1 MTPNL
6 PESLIR
12 PTLQSETKIIEVQKT
27 SGIPYFQAS
36 EDAVK
41 GLGLVKEKSC
51 KIKQNQQMLFSL
63 D

>member
-6 PESLIR
+6 P
-12 PTLQSETKIIEVQKT
+12 VQEK

>member
-1 MTPNL
+1 MTQNL

-12 PTLQSETKIIEVQKT
+12 PTLQSETKILEVQKK
-27 SGIPYFQAS
+27 SGIPYFQAY

-41 GLGLVKEKSC
+41 TLRLVKGKSC
-51 KIKQNQQMLFSL
+51 KINQNQQMLFSL